1 MTATTAQLRLT
12 MLRTVLV
19 SCWITTGWIILTNHA
34 AKWALFIRS
43 GISPRAKV
51 IYLILCEYMA
61 KYGRVYVRQNTLA
74 KQLKWSKRTVIR
86 SLDELE
92 QAKWI
97 TRKRLPSSCMYF
109 VKEQLLTDVSP
120 VSNINRVLS
129 TNNTTNNTTKNTKL
143 KMPDMAYLGKRL
155 SRGYKSKVQ
164 EPNTPGKTTKAEQDA
179 KMKFLNSM
187 DKYDRAKWWAAYMA
201 GEVKPPKGVKI

>member
-1 MTATTAQLRLT
+1 M
-12 MLRTVLV
+12 
-19 SCWITTGWIILTNHA
+19 TNHA
-34 AKWALFIRS
+34 AKWAVFLRS

-51 IYLILCEYMA
+51 VYLILCEYMA
-61 KYGRVYVRQNTLA
+61 KFGRVYVRQNTLA

-92 QAKWI
+92 QAQWI

-109 VKEQLLTDVSP
+109 VKEQLLTYVTP

-129 TNNTTNNTTKNTKL
+129 TNNTTNYTTKNTKL

-155 SRGYKSKVQ
+155 SRGYKQKVM
-164 EPNTPGKTTKAEQDA
+164 EKNTPAKTTKAEQDR
-179 KMKFLNSM
+179 KEQFLNSM
-187 DKYDRAKWWAAYMA
+187 DKYDRAKWWEAYAAGM
-201 GEVKPPKGVKI
+201 VKPPKGVKL